1 MPKDISRPLPTSS
14 TDFNLPPSTS
24 GPPTLAAGYPDDGSV
39 LFQRFRR
46 PSLLAPKALHFPDSR
61 LHSPLAASFKSSSSH
76 RRRASQST
84 SSLDESDLLFSDI
97 SPPSSSENP
106 TPPLLPA
113 ETTDDAR
120 QSMPPLTPPRRS
132 LSRGSDLSELRL
144 KGRRLSFPLK
154 QPRILNLL
162 AESRPVESEVQSE
175 AAFQRLLASGVELP
189 RTPRTVADRG
199 RYPEEAGH
207 EEFQREDTPSDDGD
221 DNDSTYT
228 PYYPI
233 PNGSEPINIRTP
245 AGSVNGDDI
254 NTMSIS
260 ESPGLSG
267 MDVDVPIGSPSV
279 SSMGSCMS
287 ISHWRSTPPPTTSA
301 VRSNKR
307 KFDERF
313 DPYQNASKRR
323 AVSPSVSH
331 LRDSSHPSSPKSRS
345 NPRLPISIPIMPAST
360 ASSTTSSPTV
370 GVGTAAFLSMSRN
383 GNGISSPTM
392 RPAMAL
398 ASPILR
404 PVARLAAGVRRGKR
418 KRERSRVPATESD
431 ACHWD
436 PNRFC
441 IQAWVYILY

>member
-1 MPKDISRPLPTSS
+1 MPKAATSRHPLPTSS
-14 TDFNLPPSTS
+14 TDFNLPPSSAPST
-24 GPPTLAAGYPDDGSV
+24 PVAGYLDENL

-46 PSLLAPKALHFPDSR
+46 PSLLAPKAHLPDSR

-76 RRRASQST
+76 KRRASYST
-84 SSLDESDLLFSDI
+84 SSLDESDALWSDI
-97 SPPSSSENP
+97 TPPSSSENT
-106 TPPLLPA
+106 TPPLLAP
-113 ETTDDAR
+113 ENPDDSR
-120 QSMPPLTPPRRS
+120 RSVPPLTPPRRS
-132 LSRGSDLSELRL
+132 LSRGADLAEARF

-162 AESRPVESEVQSE
+162 SESRPIESEVQSE

-207 EEFQREDTPSDDGD
+207 EEFQREDTPSDDGE

-228 PYYPI
+228 PFYPV

-254 NTMSIS
+254 NTMCIS
-260 ESPGLSG
+260 ESPSLSG
-267 MDVDVPIGSPSV
+267 MDVDVPSGSPSM
-279 SSMGSCMS
+279 SSMSSMS

-323 AVSPSVSH
+323 AVSPSLSH
-331 LRDSSHPSSPKSRS
+331 LRDSHPSSPKTRS
-345 NPRLPISIPIMPAST
+345 NTRLPIAIPIMPASA

-370 GVGTAAFLSMSRN
+370 GVSAGAAFLSMSRPV
-383 GNGISSPTM
+383 NGISSPTM
-392 RPAMAL
+392 RASMGL

-404 PVARLAAGVRRGKR
+404 PIPRSATGFRRGEGEE
-418 KRERSRVPATESD
+418 REIEGAGEGVGGLTLGS
-431 ACHWD
+431 
-436 PNRFC
+436 
-441 IQAWVYILY
+441 

>member
-1 MPKDISRPLPTSS
+1 MPKDISRQRDPLPASS
-14 TDFNLPPSTS
+14 TDFNLPSSTS
-24 GPPTLAAGYPDDGSV
+24 TPTLATAYPDDSSV

-46 PSLLAPKALHFPDSR
+46 PSLLAPKATNFPDSR
-61 LHSPLAASFKSSSSH
+61 LHSPLATSFKGSSH

-84 SSLDESDLLFSDI
+84 SSLDEADI
-97 SPPSSSENP
+97 FDVSPPSSSENP
-106 TPPLLPA
+106 TPPLLPI
-113 ETTDDAR
+113 ENTDEVR
-120 QSMPPLTPPRRS
+120 QSKPPLTPPRRS
-132 LSRGSDLSELRL
+132 LSRGADLSEARL

-162 AESRPVESEVQSE
+162 AESRPVESEFQSE

-207 EEFQREDTPSDDGD
+207 EEFQREDTPSDDGE

-228 PYYPI
+228 PFHPM

-245 AGSVNGDDI
+245 AGSVSGDDY
-254 NTMSIS
+254 MYIS
-260 ESPGLSG
+260 ESPSLCG
-267 MDVDVPIGSPSV
+267 MDVDVPSGSPSM
-279 SSMGSCMS
+279 SSLGST
-287 ISHWRSTPPPTTSA
+287 ISHWRSTPPPTMSA

-307 KFDERF
+307 KFDDRF

-323 AVSPSVSH
+323 AVSPSLSH
-331 LRDSSHPSSPKSRS
+331 LRDSHPSSPKSRS
-345 NPRLPISIPIMPAST
+345 NPRLPISIPIMSASA

-370 GVGTAAFLSMSRN
+370 GVGTAAFLSMSRS
-383 GNGISSPTM
+383 GNGISSPTL

-404 PVARLAAGVRRGKR
+404 PVARFAAGVRRGEEDD
-418 KRERSRVPATESD
+418 REIEGAGDGVGCLT
-431 ACHWD
+431 
-436 PNRFC
+436 
-441 IQAWVYILY
+441 LG

>member
-1 MPKDISRPLPTSS
+1 MPKAATSRHPLPTSS
-14 TDFNLPPSTS
+14 TDFNLPSSTS
-24 GPPTLAAGYPDDGSV
+24 ANTALGAAYLDDTSA

-46 PSLLAPKALHFPDSR
+46 PSLLAPDSR
-61 LHSPLAASFKSSSSH
+61 LHSPLTASFKPSSSH
-76 RRRASQST
+76 KRRASYGT
-84 SSLDESDLLFSDI
+84 SSLDESDSLWSDI

-106 TPPLLPA
+106 TPPLVPL
-113 ETTDDAR
+113 ENTDDPR
-120 QSMPPLTPPRRS
+120 RSVPPLTPPRRS
-132 LSRGSDLSELRL
+132 LSRGSDLGESRL
-144 KGRRLSFPLK
+144 LKARRLSFPLK

-162 AESRPVESEVQSE
+162 AESRPVENEVQSE

-228 PYYPI
+228 PLYPL
-233 PNGSEPINIRTP
+233 PSGSEPINIRTP

-254 NTMSIS
+254 NTMCIS

-267 MDVDVPIGSPSV
+267 MDVDVPSGSPSM
-279 SSMGSCMS
+279 SSMSSMMS

-323 AVSPSVSH
+323 AVSPSLSY
-331 LRDSSHPSSPKSRS
+331 LRDSHPSSPKSRS
-345 NPRLPISIPIMPAST
+345 NPRLPISIPIMPASA

-370 GVGTAAFLSMSRN
+370 GAGVGSAAFLSMSRPV
-383 GNGISSPTM
+383 NGISSPTL
-392 RPAMAL
+392 RPAVAL

-404 PVARLAAGVRRGKR
+404 PIPRSAAGFRRGEEEE
-418 KRERSRVPATESD
+418 REIEGAGDGVGCLT
-431 ACHWD
+431 
-436 PNRFC
+436 
-441 IQAWVYILY
+441 LGL

>member
-1 MPKDISRPLPTSS
+1 MPKAATSRHPLPTSS
-14 TDFNLPPSTS
+14 TDFNLPSSTS
-24 GPPTLAAGYPDDGSV
+24 APTALAGSYLDDSNI
-39 LFQRFRR
+39 LLQRFRR
-46 PSLLAPKALHFPDSR
+46 PSLLATKALPEGR
-61 LHSPLAASFKSSSSH
+61 LHSPLATSFKSH
-76 RRRASQST
+76 GRRASYSA
-84 SSLDESDLLFSDI
+84 SSLDESDTLWSDI

-106 TPPLLPA
+106 TPPLPA
-113 ETTDDAR
+113 PDNIDDPR
-120 QSMPPLTPPRRS
+120 PSMPPLTPPRRS
-132 LSRGSDLSELRL
+132 LSRGADLAETRL

-162 AESRPVESEVQSE
+162 AESRPVENEVQSE

-221 DNDSTYT
+221 DDSTY
-228 PYYPI
+228 PPLYPL
-233 PNGSEPINIRTP
+233 PTGTEPINIRTP
-245 AGSVNGDDI
+245 AGSVNGDD
-254 NTMSIS
+254 MCIS
-260 ESPGLSG
+260 ESPSLSG
-267 MDVDVPIGSPSV
+267 MDVDVVSLPSPSGSPSM
-279 SSMGSCMS
+279 SSISSMS

-323 AVSPSVSH
+323 AVSPSLSY
-331 LRDSSHPSSPKSRS
+331 LRDSHPSSPKSRS
-345 NPRLPISIPIMPAST
+345 NPRLPISIPIMPASA

-370 GVGTAAFLSMSRN
+370 GVSTAFISISRP

-392 RPAMAL
+392 RASIGL

-404 PVARLAAGVRRGKR
+404 PIPRRRGDGEE
-418 KRERSRVPATESD
+418 REIEGAGEGVGGLTLGS
-431 ACHWD
+431 
-436 PNRFC
+436 
-441 IQAWVYILY
+441 

>member
-1 MPKDISRPLPTSS
+1 MPKAATSRHPLPTSS

-24 GPPTLAAGYPDDGSV
+24 APTALAAGYLDDSSI
-39 LFQRFRR
+39 LLQRFRR
-46 PSLLAPKALHFPDSR
+46 PSLLAPKAIPESR
-61 LHSPLAASFKSSSSH
+61 LHSPLGTSFKPSSSH
-76 RRRASQST
+76 HRRASQST
-84 SSLDESDLLFSDI
+84 SSLDESDTLWSDI
-97 SPPSSSENP
+97 SPASSSENP
-106 TPPLLPA
+106 TPPLPA
-113 ETTDDAR
+113 PENPDETR
-120 QSMPPLTPPRRS
+120 RSMPPLTPPRRS
-132 LSRGSDLSELRL
+132 LSRGAELAEARL

-162 AESRPVESEVQSE
+162 AESRPVENEVQSE

-228 PYYPI
+228 SLYPL
-233 PNGSEPINIRTP
+233 PTGTEPINIRTP
-245 AGSVNGDDI
+245 ADSVNGDD
-254 NTMSIS
+254 MCIS
-260 ESPGLSG
+260 ESPSLSG
-267 MDVDVPIGSPSV
+267 MDVDVPSGSPSM
-279 SSMGSCMS
+279 SSMSSVS

-323 AVSPSVSH
+323 AVSPSLSY
-331 LRDSSHPSSPKSRS
+331 LRDSHPSSPKSRS
-345 NPRLPISIPIMPAST
+345 NPRLPISIPIMPASA

-370 GVGTAAFLSMSRN
+370 GVGVGPAAFLSMSRP
-383 GNGISSPTM
+383 GNGISSPTLRATM
-392 RPAMAL
+392 GL

-404 PVARLAAGVRRGKR
+404 PIPRRRGEGEE
-418 KRERSRVPATESD
+418 REVEGAGEGVGGLTLGS
-431 ACHWD
+431 
-436 PNRFC
+436 
-441 IQAWVYILY
+441 

>member
-1 MPKDISRPLPTSS
+1 MPKDTSRLRDPLPASS
-14 TDFNLPPSTS
+14 TDFNLPSTS
-24 GPPTLAAGYPDDGSV
+24 TPTALIGAGYPDDSSI

-46 PSLLAPKALHFPDSR
+46 PSLLAPKATHFIDSR
-61 LHSPLAASFKSSSSH
+61 IHSPLATSFKASSSH

-84 SSLDESDLLFSDI
+84 SSLDEADTLISDI
-97 SPPSSSENP
+97 TPPSSSENP
-106 TPPLLPA
+106 TPPLLPT
-113 ETTDDAR
+113 ENTDEVK
-120 QSMPPLTPPRRS
+120 QSVPPLTPPRRS
-132 LSRGSDLSELRL
+132 VSRGADLSELRI
-144 KGRRLSFPLK
+144 KSRRLSFPLK

-162 AESRPVESEVQSE
+162 SESRPVENEVQSE

-189 RTPRTVADRG
+189 RTPRTVTDRG
-199 RYPEEAGH
+199 RYPEEADP

-221 DNDSTYT
+221 DNDSVYT
-228 PYYPI
+228 PFQPI

-254 NTMSIS
+254 NTMCIS
-260 ESPGLSG
+260 ESPSLSG
-267 MDVDVPIGSPSV
+267 MDVDVPSGSPSM
-279 SSMGSCMS
+279 SSLGSSMS

-323 AVSPSVSH
+323 AVSPSLSH

-345 NPRLPISIPIMPAST
+345 NPRLPISIPINPSA

-370 GVGTAAFLSMSRN
+370 GVGTAAFLSMSRS

-404 PVARLAAGVRRGKR
+404 PVARRRGEEEE
-418 KRERSRVPATESD
+418 REIEGAGDGVGCLTLGS
-431 ACHWD
+431 
-436 PNRFC
+436 
-441 IQAWVYILY
+441 

>member
-1 MPKDISRPLPTSS
+1 MPKDTSRLRDPLPTSS
-14 TDFNLPPSTS
+14 TDFNLPSSSSTAT
-24 GPPTLAAGYPDDGSV
+24 TLASGYPDDSSA

-46 PSLLAPKALHFPDSR
+46 PSLLAPKATHLLDTSR
-61 LHSPLAASFKSSSSH
+61 LHSPLAASFKIYHPQVARRTQLLLSS
-76 RRRASQST
+76 
-84 SSLDESDLLFSDI
+84 
-97 SPPSSSENP
+97 
-106 TPPLLPA
+106 PA
-113 ETTDDAR
+113 EGTDDAR

-132 LSRGSDLSELRL
+132 LSRGADLSELRM
-144 KGRRLSFPLK
+144 KSRRLSFPLK

-162 AESRPVESEVQSE
+162 AESRPVENEVQSE

-189 RTPRTVADRG
+189 RTPRTVVDRG
-199 RYPEEAGH
+199 RYPEEAGCD
-207 EEFQREDTPSDDGD
+207 EFQREDTPSDDGD

-228 PYYPI
+228 PYHPL

-260 ESPGLSG
+260 ESPSLSG
-267 MDVDVPIGSPSV
+267 MDVDVPSGSPSMSSIA
-279 SSMGSCMS
+279 SSMS
-287 ISHWRSTPPPTTSA
+287 IGQWRSTPPPTTSA
-301 VRSNKR
+301 MRSNKR

-323 AVSPSVSH
+323 AVSPSLSH

-345 NPRLPISIPIMPAST
+345 NPRLPISIPIISSA

-370 GVGTAAFLSMSRN
+370 GGGTAAFVVSRS
-383 GNGISSPTM
+383 NGISSPTM

-404 PVARLAAGVRRGKR
+404 PVARAAAGFRREEEDE
-418 KRERSRVPATESD
+418 REIEGAGDGVGCLTLS
-431 ACHWD
+431 
-436 PNRFC
+436 
-441 IQAWVYILY
+441 

>member
-1 MPKDISRPLPTSS
+1 MPKDTSRLRDPLPMSS
-14 TDFNLPPSTS
+14 TDFNLPASAPA
-24 GPPTLAAGYPDDGSV
+24 PTALMAAGYPDDSSV

-46 PSLLAPKALHFPDSR
+46 PSLLAPKATHFVDSR
-61 LHSPLAASFKSSSSH
+61 LHSPLATSFKASSH

-84 SSLDESDLLFSDI
+84 SSVDEADAVVSDI

-113 ETTDDAR
+113 ESTDDAR

-132 LSRGSDLSELRL
+132 LSRGADLSELRL
-144 KGRRLSFPLK
+144 KSRRLSFPLK

-162 AESRPVESEVQSE
+162 AESRPVENEVQSE

-189 RTPRTVADRG
+189 RTPRTLMDRG
-199 RYPEEAGH
+199 RYPEEAGS

-228 PYYPI
+228 PFQPI
-233 PNGSEPINIRTP
+233 PNGSEPINIHTP

-254 NTMSIS
+254 NTMFIS
-260 ESPGLSG
+260 ESPSLSG
-267 MDVDVPIGSPSV
+267 MDVDVPSGSPSM
-279 SSMGSCMS
+279 SSMGSSMS
-287 ISHWRSTPPPTTSA
+287 IGHWRSTPPPTTSA

-323 AVSPSVSH
+323 AVSPSLSH
-331 LRDSSHPSSPKSRS
+331 LRDSHPSSPKSRS
-345 NPRLPISIPIMPAST
+345 NPRLPISIPIIPSA

-370 GVGTAAFLSMSRN
+370 GVGTAAFLVSRS
-383 GNGISSPTM
+383 NGISSPTM

-404 PVARLAAGVRRGKR
+404 PVARSAAGVRRGEEEE
-418 KRERSRVPATESD
+418 REIEGAGDGVGCLTLS
-431 ACHWD
+431 
-436 PNRFC
+436 
-441 IQAWVYILY
+441 

>member
-1 MPKDISRPLPTSS
+1 MPKAATSRHPLPTSS
-14 TDFNLPPSTS
+14 TDFNLPSSSSAPAA
-24 GPPTLAAGYPDDGSV
+24 LAAAYLDDSL

-46 PSLLAPKALHFPDSR
+46 PSLLAPKATHLPDSR

-76 RRRASQST
+76 KRRASYST
-84 SSLDESDLLFSDI
+84 SSVDESDALWSDI

-106 TPPLLPA
+106 TPPLVAA
-113 ETTDDAR
+113 ENTDDAMR
-120 QSMPPLTPPRRS
+120 SMPPLTPPRRS
-132 LSRGSDLSELRL
+132 LSRGADLAEARL

-221 DNDSTYT
+221 DNDSTY
-228 PYYPI
+228 PFYPI
-233 PNGSEPINIRTP
+233 PSGSEPINIRTP

-254 NTMSIS
+254 NTMCIS
-260 ESPGLSG
+260 ESPSLSG
-267 MDVDVPIGSPSV
+267 MDVDVPSGSPSM
-279 SSMGSCMS
+279 SSMSSMS

-323 AVSPSVSH
+323 AVSPSLSH
-331 LRDSSHPSSPKSRS
+331 LRDSHPSSPKSRS
-345 NPRLPISIPIMPAST
+345 NPRLPIAIPIMPASA

-370 GVGTAAFLSMSRN
+370 GVGVGSAAFLSMSRPV
-383 GNGISSPTM
+383 NGISSPTM
-392 RPAMAL
+392 RASMGL

-404 PVARLAAGVRRGKR
+404 PVPRSAAGVRRGEGEE
-418 KRERSRVPATESD
+418 REIEGAGEGVGGLTLGS
-431 ACHWD
+431 
-436 PNRFC
+436 
-441 IQAWVYILY
+441 